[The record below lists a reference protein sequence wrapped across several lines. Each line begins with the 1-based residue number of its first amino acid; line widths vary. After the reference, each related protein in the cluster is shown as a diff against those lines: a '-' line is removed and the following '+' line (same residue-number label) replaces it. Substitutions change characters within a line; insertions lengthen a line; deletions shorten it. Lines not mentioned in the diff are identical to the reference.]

1 MHLQQTLEPVS
12 RLLIRTL
19 SSASSSSCWTSHPG
33 LQLLNLL
40 LASFHGNLLRFI
52 QTVLQVFD
60 SLLHVL
66 LHAFQV
72 SAGVLLFLQLLC
84 HHGRISNGLLG
95 LILTLQGV
103 DGPLQFPFHLRL
115 NLSELKLS
123 SQDFPFLMLKR
134 SLRQI
139 LRVCQKHFIFLFEVS
154 SQSYPI

>member
-1 MHLQQTLEPVS
+1 TL
-12 RLLIRTL
+12 TA
-19 SSASSSSCWTSHPG
+19 SSAALLSCRRTTFFRSSSVLTNQTIILAHPSHPG

-40 LASFHGNLLRFI
+40 LASFHGDLLRFI

-103 DGPLQFPFHLRL
+103 DGPLQFAFNVRFDLI
-115 NLSELKLS
+115 EL
-123 SQDFPFLMLKR
+123 
-134 SLRQI
+134 
-139 LRVCQKHFIFLFEVS
+139 
-154 SQSYPI
+154 